1 MFCLFFVWLCLVFA
15 TVIQSLSIGYASDGV
30 FSEIGPKSWHSVGV
44 QSIYW
49 AQSILVLLAV
59 SKQIDTKS
67 LHLVTPWVISNTYM
81 NKSSDEVLDFSKL
94 RTLCVCVFTI
104 VFEYILGTNVLGDSN
119 RWKCWCDA
127 NKQLHGTIIYKS
139 MLNKKEKVSIEKI
152 NHAAHRKLLTY
163 LWTVNSTPQVLP
175 FNFRKKNCAIK
186 QKRWNVW

>member
-67 LHLVTPWVISNTYM
+67 LHLLPTLADYQLYWLPWVISNTYM

-127 NKQLHGTIIYKS
+127 NK
-139 MLNKKEKVSIEKI
+139 
-152 NHAAHRKLLTY
+152 
-163 LWTVNSTPQVLP
+163 
-175 FNFRKKNCAIK
+175 
-186 QKRWNVW
+186 